1 MCYIPTQTNQRIF
14 VKSKHA
20 DIDKTNQITLRMFL
34 PLPPSKNIRW
44 KTKGYYDKRLG
55 KYVTRQ
61 VLSDDVLLYR
71 VEVNRI
77 VSEQLRKT
85 SLRFT
90 NSWLH
95 IHLVWRVPNL
105 KSDVINYHQDLAD
118 AIQEAINTND
128 KWYLLHDNNVIVD
141 KDNPGVEVTI
151 IQDNN
156 KSENKTAV
164 WDDNDDSD
172 W

>member
-1 MCYIPTQTNQRIF
+1 M
-14 VKSKHA
+14 
-20 DIDKTNQITLRMFL
+20 DKTSQITLKIFL
-34 PLPPSKNIRW
+34 PLPPSKNARW
-44 KTKGYYDKRLG
+44 KTKGYHDKRLG

-85 SLRFT
+85 PRSFT